1 MVLLQVSRLVTRRYL
16 QQDQTGKYK
25 PSMQHISTV
34 SKRALLLLALNC
46 LCGLSKASI
55 FNAPCDTNAQCQ
67 LMYNNEYRCYDHH
80 CMRKDFTYSS
90 KDFIG
95 FILVIIISMITNA
108 GGVGAGTII
117 IPAYIFFFD
126 FVSSDAIPLS
136 RVTIFAGSLVNYLI
150 NWTQRDPKDPNKFLI
165 NYNLASVM
173 MPLLLAGTQI
183 GVILS
188 RFFPAAAITLVL
200 FCYLISS
207 SRQMLARARKD
218 TAKEKEQE
226 KALQRDESDLN
237 KTHLTEDDEDT
248 ENHSKADMVDSDRK
262 PRNQSNILQV
272 SSSNSNGATEL
283 TSEVSTRTDHQLGE
297 KQIRTSLQ
305 SSKSLSVPH
314 QLTTLGLAKSQWE
327 NFVSILFSMFV
338 IIVSSVLKGG
348 EGRPSILGFGKCSL
362 GGWAVFLVTQAFC
375 IGLAICTYKWNKFS
389 FDEEDKNVLDA
400 DEAIMRPLLRRKLL
414 WASYTTG
421 VLAGFLG
428 IGGGMVLGLYMLNL
442 GMDIQVSTALSTF
455 VVLFSSASTTFQF
468 VIAGAIQMRHAWLF
482 MILSLIGAVIGNFVL
497 KALLR
502 KYKRPSVLIWVLF
515 GVLCIATGVLPIEM
529 GFNVLSK
536 SKSAIAFGHFC

>member
-1 MVLLQVSRLVTRRYL
+1 MLSEMNRIKRNYL
-16 QQDQTGKYK
+16 F
-25 PSMQHISTV
+25 V
-34 SKRALLLLALNC
+34 FLLLGILSGSC
-46 LCGLSKASI
+46 LGSI
-55 FNAPCDTNAQCQ
+55 FNAPCETTAQCQ
-67 LMYNNEYRCYDHH
+67 LMYNREYRCLDHH
-80 CMRKDFTYSS
+80 CMRKDFDFSS
-90 KDFIG
+90 KDFVG
-95 FILVIIISMITNA
+95 FFLVIIISMITNA

-117 IPAYIFFFD
+117 IPAYMFFFD

-183 GVILS
+183 GVIMS
-188 RFFPAAAITLVL
+188 RFFPAAAVTLVL

-218 TAKEKEQE
+218 SAKEKEQE
-226 KALQRDESDLN
+226 KSLQQDDSELN
-237 KTHLTEDDEDT
+237 KTALTGEEEEQT
-248 ENHSKADMVDSDRK
+248 EPQRRKKNQDSERS
-262 PRNQSNILQV
+262 RSHSNILQV
-272 SSSNSNGATEL
+272 ASSNSSGATEL
-283 TSEVSTRTDHQLGE
+283 TSDLPTQDEEVPEKTQAVLTIESSDKSTTQF
-297 KQIRTSLQ
+297 QIS
-305 SSKSLSVPH
+305 
-314 QLTTLGLAKSQWE
+314 TLKLARSQWE
-327 NFVSILFSMFV
+327 NFVSILFSMLV
-338 IIVSSVLKGG
+338 LIVSSMLKGG
-348 EGRPSILGFGKCSL
+348 EGRPSILGLHSCSA
-362 GGWAVFLVTQAFC
+362 GGWAIFITTQVLC
-375 IGLAICTYKWNKFS
+375 VGLAVCTYKWNKFS
-389 FDEEDKNVLDA
+389 FDEEDKDVEDPQ
-400 DEAIMRPLLRRKLL
+400 DAIMRPILRKKLL

-468 VIAGAIQMRHAWLF
+468 VIAGAIQMRHAWMF
-482 MILSLIGAVIGNFVL
+482 MILSLMGAVIGNFVL

-502 KYKRPSVLIWVLF
+502 KYKKPSLLIWVLF

-529 GFNVLSK
+529 GLNVLNK

>member
-1 MVLLQVSRLVTRRYL
+1 MDGVKL
-16 QQDQTGKYK
+16 
-25 PSMQHISTV
+25 TV
-34 SKRALLLLALNC
+34 SKSFSLATLVVVGLL
-46 LCGLSKASI
+46 GVVKASI
-55 FNAPCDTNAQCQ
+55 FNSPCINTAQCQ
-67 LMYNNEYRCYDHH
+67 LMYNNQYRCYDNH
-80 CMRKDFTYSS
+80 CMRKDFTYST
-90 KDFIG
+90 KDFVG
-95 FILVIIISMITNA
+95 FLLVIIISMITNA

-200 FCYLISS
+200 FGYLISS
-207 SRQMLARARKD
+207 SRQMLVRARKD

-226 KALQRDESDLN
+226 KALQRDDSDAS
-237 KTHLTEDDEDT
+237 KTTSHEDKDEET
-248 ENHSKADMVDSDRK
+248 NGNSMADMLDTSDRG
-262 PRNQSNILQV
+262 QTNILQV
-272 SSSNSNGATEL
+272 SSSNPSRATEL
-283 TSEVSTRTDHQLGE
+283 SSE
-297 KQIRTSLQ
+297 I
-305 SSKSLSVPH
+305 SSKPSFNQSLPIRNGIQHESGPAFSTQDIPVTTT
-314 QLTTLGLAKSQWE
+314 QLAISQWE
-327 NFVSILFSMFV
+327 NLVSILFSLLV
-338 IIVSSVLKGG
+338 IVISSILKGG
-348 EGRPSILGFGKCSL
+348 EGRPSLVGFERCSL
-362 GGWAVFLVTQAFC
+362 GGWMIFFTTQILC
-375 IGLAICTYKWNKFS
+375 VGLAVCTYYWNKYS
-389 FDEEDKNVLDA
+389 FDEEDKMVNDTE
-400 DEAIMRPLLRRKLL
+400 EAILRPVLRRKLL

-468 VIAGAIQMRHAWLF
+468 VIAGAIQLRHAWMF

-497 KALLR
+497 KALLKR
-502 KYKRPSVLIWVLF
+502 YKRPSVLIWVLF
-515 GVLCIATGVLPIEM
+515 GVLCIATAVLPIEM

-536 SKSAIAFGHFC
+536 SKSAIAFGEFC